1 MRMLAWAVV
10 ALAVI
15 VVAYVVVPLVV
26 EQVLKLRGGR
36 QR

>member
-36 QR
+36 QC